1 MAHFFAA
8 LDGDNAGSHVGQAV
22 LHDDVEALADIS
34 SRIDSANQAVKQ
46 WVEAHG
52 GKMIS
57 FGGDESTFMI
67 EAESLEALGD
77 MIEELRDQY
86 QQVSGFT
93 VTAGIGESLS
103 QAGKA
108 LMAGKLVGK
117 DMVMEYNDHVEA
129 ILEEAHNHAGAGEGT
144 EEEEKLDEAYLGDLF
159 GDEDGAEM
167 EPKESIEPGYLHDEG
182 EEEPGDEGQEEE
194 HGDEEQPASHE
205 HFDGEEH
212 YLEGEDEDEEQSA
225 EMLDGDEEGS
235 QDLQEQPSESSF
247 GDLEGVAGD
256 ADVHSPIGQEI
267 APEHVV
273 HGEDSEDEESLNFQ
287 DAKNMMAEPSE
298 EAPESNFE
306 NEEPIQIAGAVDQ
319 ESEEPKMDE
328 ELSTE
333 EEAKAN
339 ENAQEAS
346 PEGEEEVNPEME
358 AFGQMVDEGVQEDDE
373 ALKNRIAQ
381 ALAKFKEQKPVLEA
395 AASQAPELYEASLEI
410 LKVMIDM
417 ARRLFPPQEEDQP
430 EQVEV
435 PSGSAPSE
443 EAPKDPKI

>member
-1 MAHFFAA
+1 MAQFFAA

-46 WVEAHG
+46 WVESHG

-77 MIEELRDQY
+77 MIEELRSQY

-117 DMVMEYNDHVEA
+117 DMVMEYDDHVEA
-129 ILEEAHNHAGAGEGT
+129 ILEDAHEHAEAGEGT

-167 EPKESIEPGYLHDEG
+167 EPKESIEPGYLHG
-182 EEEPGDEGQEEE
+182 EDQEEPGDEDQEE
-194 HGDEEQPASHE
+194 HGTEE

-212 YLEGEDEDEEQSA
+212 YLEGEDEDNDQSA
-225 EMLDGDEEGS
+225 ELLEDHSEGAEEH
-235 QDLQEQPSESSF
+235 QDLEEQPSEAI
-247 GDLEGVAGD
+247 LGD
-256 ADVHSPIGQEI
+256 ADVHPPIAQE
-267 APEHVV
+267 AEASV
-273 HGEDSEDEESLNFQ
+273 
-287 DAKNMMAEPSE
+287 EPSE
-298 EAPESNFE
+298 EVPELHEAPESDFE

-333 EEAKAN
+333 KEAKAD
-339 ENAQEAS
+339 ENAQEIS
-346 PEGEEEVNPEME
+346 SESQEEVNPEME
-358 AFGQMVDEGVQEDDE
+358 AFGQMVDEGVKEDDE

-381 ALAKFKEQKPVLEA
+381 ALAKFKEQKEILESS
-395 AASQAPELYEASLEI
+395 ASQAPGLYEASLEM

-417 ARRLFPPQEEDQP
+417 ARRLFPPQEENQP

-435 PSGSAPSE
+435 PSGQVSFE
-443 EAPKDPKI
+443 EAPQDPKS